1 MGKTCEPKA
10 FSFQCMTK
18 FTTKKKKKKKL
29 SILVL
34 FLILKEKFSV
44 FKNSLIILDALFQP
58 TYIFLHCLPKIKES
72 VCPTSPW
79 KVFSPFGVQFCW
91 LFYNLWKHNNF
102 VDLTFSPLYMMRN
115 TFEAFHSLPGS
126 RIASLSFFFFFLF
139 YAENYPNCSWFNF
152 RLKPVLGVSSIS
164 RVGKITLSWA
174 LLFYFIQHSIRVIFS
189 PLLSLVLLKLIPTKN
204 KLEIELT

>member
-1 MGKTCEPKA
+1 M
-10 FSFQCMTK
+10 
-18 FTTKKKKKKKL
+18 
-29 SILVL
+29 
-34 FLILKEKFSV
+34 
-44 FKNSLIILDALFQP
+44 FQP

-72 VCPTSPW
+72 ICPTSPQ

-102 VDLTFSPLYMMRN
+102 VDYLTFSPLYMMRD
-115 TFEAFHSLPGS
+115 TFETFRTLLGS
-126 RIASLSFFFFFLF
+126 RIPSLSFFCFLF

-164 RVGKITLSWA
+164 RVGRTILFWA

-189 PLLSLVLLKLIPTKN
+189 PLLSLVLLKLISTKN
-204 KLEIELT
+204 KLEIEVM